1 MKFENMEK
9 EGEDANGEIEEQTLE
24 MIIRILNGRRDNM
37 KSILVSVRNI

>member
-1 MKFENMEK
+1 MEK